1 MDLVLVAKLLRLGK
15 ILKVPEVFRNVNGKT
30 VERTWKNRFQELI
43 EKFLDYCFY
52 TVVIKTIGP
61 CIYVEIQVYNLSN
74 AYSESEVPLS

>member
-1 MDLVLVAKLLRLGK
+1 MGKLWKGLG
-15 ILKVPEVFRNVNGKT
+15 
-30 VERTWKNRFQELI
+30 KNRFQELI

-74 AYSESEVPLS
+74 AYSESEVPPLS